1 MGAQKQ
7 VPAQIERV
15 LGVEG
20 RVVLREVQGE
30 KVVPLGLGFG
40 THGARESQLAEDVTD
55 LVHDLSH
62 EVEPASPAGAGGHG
76 EIHARDGAGGAFEVA
91 LAGVEGGLELTFQ
104 RVRRRAD
111 LLLGGRLELGQAPE
125 NLGERAGLASQDLG
139 LEIRKP
145 ALVRLRN
152 FLQTLP
158 QLGEGCQEVAH
169 DQSACLATS
178 ASCSNA
184 TGSRTA
190 RSARTLRLIST
201 PALRSPFMRRL

>member
-1 MGAQKQ
+1 MGAQQ
-7 VPAQIERV
+7 HGPAQVKRV

-20 RVVLREVQGE
+20 RVILGEVEGE
-30 KVVPLGLGFG
+30 KVVPFGFGLG
-40 THGARESQLAEDVTD
+40 THGARESELAKDLTD
-55 LVHDLSH
+55 LVHDLGD
-62 EVEPASPAGAGGHG
+62 EVEPALPAGAAGHG
-76 EIHARDGAGGAFEVA
+76 EVHARDRAGGALEVA
-91 LAGVEGGLELTFQ
+91 LAGFEGGLELALQ
-104 RVRRRAD
+104 GVRRRAD
-111 LLLGGRLELGQAPE
+111 FLLGGWVELGQAPE
-125 NLGERAGLASQDLG
+125 NLGERAGFASQDLG
-139 LEIRKP
+139 LEIGKP

-152 FLQTLP
+152 LLQTLP